1 MLYMIDCGVDQTYWI
16 QADRRRKALALAETL
31 CGHDDYNECLE
42 WDETL
47 WGSQISS
54 FIDGNMESAI
64 EIIRSLGETVYTA

>member
-47 WGSQISS
+47 WGSNISS
-54 FIDGNMESAI
+54 MESAI
-64 EIIRSLGETVYTA
+64 AIIQSLGETVYTA